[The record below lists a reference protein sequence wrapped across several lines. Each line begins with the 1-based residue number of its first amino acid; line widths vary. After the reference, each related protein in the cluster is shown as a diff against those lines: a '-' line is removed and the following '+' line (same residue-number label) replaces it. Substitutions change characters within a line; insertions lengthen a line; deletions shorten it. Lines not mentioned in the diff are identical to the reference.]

1 MALWCHNGFKGGSFE
16 SRTEKDVSIGSPERS
31 VYEIYGKENCEHTG
45 NMYIYHSKGGNEMLQ
60 FFIEDGYIAKIQISA
75 SII

>member
-1 MALWCHNGFKGGSFE
+1 MVYSIIITSSLV
-16 SRTEKDVSIGSPERS
+16 RTEKDVSIGSPERS